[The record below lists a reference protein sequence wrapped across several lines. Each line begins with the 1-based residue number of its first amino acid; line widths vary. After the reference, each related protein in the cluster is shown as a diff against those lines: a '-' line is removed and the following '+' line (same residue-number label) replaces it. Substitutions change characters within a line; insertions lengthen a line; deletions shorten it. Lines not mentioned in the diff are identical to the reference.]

1 VTKWTSTALSVTNKY
16 QSERSRRPFENKT
29 LKTVIKCTSTALSVT
44 ESFYFCILNFLNNYM
59 TANTLFYIIIAIII
73 INFIV
78 DKVLDALNAKHFN
91 DALPKDLQ
99 DVYDE
104 TEYKK
109 SQNYKATNYKFGIIT
124 STFSIV
130 LTLGFLFF
138 DGFEFVDTIAR
149 SYSENPIIIALIF
162 FGIIMIGSDIIT
174 TPFSYFSTFVIEEKF
189 GFNKTTIKTFF
200 IDKLKGWLMI
210 AIVGG
215 GIFALIIWF
224 YNSTSQYFWLY
235 AWGLVAVFTIFMNM
249 FYSRLIVPL
258 FNKQTPLEEGTLRD
272 NISAYAKTV
281 GFNLD
286 KIFVLNGSKRSTKA
300 NAYFSGFGSEKR
312 VTLYDTLINDLD
324 EEEIVAVLAHEVGH
338 YKKKHIIFNLLS
350 SILLTGLTL
359 YILSLFISNPLL
371 SNALGV
377 EIPSFHIGLIAFGML
392 YSPISEITGLIM
404 NYFSR
409 VFEYQA
415 DDYAKNTFKAEPL
428 ITSLKKLSKNSLS
441 NLTPHPAYVFMHYSH
456 PTLLQRIKNLRK

>member
-1 VTKWTSTALSVTNKY
+1 MTST
-16 QSERSRRPFENKT
+16 
-29 LKTVIKCTSTALSVT
+29 
-44 ESFYFCILNFLNNYM
+44 
-59 TANTLFYIIIAIII
+59 TLFYIIIAILI

-91 DALPKDLQ
+91 DALPEDLQ

-109 SQNYKATNYKFGIIT
+109 SQNYKATNYKFGILT

-130 LTLGFLFF
+130 LTLGFLIF
-138 DGFEFVDTIAR
+138 DGFEFVDNIAR
-149 SYSENPIIIALIF
+149 SYSDNSIIIALIF

-174 TPFSYFSTFVIEEKF
+174 TPFSYYSTFVIEEKF
-189 GFNKTTIKTFF
+189 GFNKTTLKIF
-200 IDKLKGWLMI
+200 IFDKIKGWLMM

-215 GIFALIIWF
+215 GILALIIWF
-224 YNSTSQYFWLY
+224 YQSTGTNFWLY
-235 AWGLVAVFTIFMNM
+235 AWGLVAVFVLFMNM
-249 FYSRLIVPL
+249 FYSKLIVPL
-258 FNKQTPLEEGTLRD
+258 FNKQTPLEAGDLRD
-272 NISAYAKTV
+272 KIAAYAETV
-281 GFNLD
+281 GFKLD
-286 KIFVLNGSKRSTKA
+286 KIFVIDGSKRSTKA
-300 NAYFSGFGSEKR
+300 NAYFSGFGNEKR

-324 EEEIVAVLAHEVGH
+324 EDEIVAVLAHEVGH
-338 YKKKHIIFNLLS
+338 YKKKHVIFNLIS

-359 YILSLFISNPLL
+359 YILSLFISNPML

-404 NYFSR
+404 NLFSR
-409 VFEYQA
+409 KFEYQA

-456 PTLLQRIKNLRK
+456 PTLLERIRNLRK